1 MLELSHHRLIEGV
14 GLRNARRGL
23 RQVKENHLIENIA
36 YDKLSWGD
44 TTSA

>member
-1 MLELSHHRLIEGV
+1 MLELSHHSLIEGV
-14 GLRNARRGL
+14 DLRNAPRGL